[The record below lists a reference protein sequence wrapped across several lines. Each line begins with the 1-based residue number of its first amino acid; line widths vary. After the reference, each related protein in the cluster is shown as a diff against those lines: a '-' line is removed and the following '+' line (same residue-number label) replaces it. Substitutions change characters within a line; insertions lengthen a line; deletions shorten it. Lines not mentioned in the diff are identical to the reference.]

1 MYDKHTQK
9 VLPTFKKHFS
19 VCIVCVI
26 FQNLKKL
33 ANNLYQEQHTTQ
45 YKRLPCEQ
53 DKTCGMRG
61 RGGGSGSAT
70 DTKSIQKKLQEER

>member
-1 MYDKHTQK
+1 MEKMYDKHTQK

-61 RGGGSGSAT
+61 RGVCPQR
-70 DTKSIQKKLQEER
+70 ILKL

>member
-1 MYDKHTQK
+1 MGDM
-9 VLPTFKKHFS
+9 
-19 VCIVCVI
+19 CIVCVI

-33 ANNLYQEQHTTQ
+33 ANNLYQEQPTTQ

-61 RGGGSGSAT
+61 RGVCPQR
-70 DTKSIQKKLQEER
+70 ILKL